1 MGFMLPLMACAVIV
15 KDLCV
20 EAMAEREPAWKGCL
34 SLSKG
39 AGMVPQGAVSR
50 IEAPSSIGW

>member
-1 MGFMLPLMACAVIV
+1 MACAAIV
-15 KDLCV
+15 RNLCV
-20 EAMAEREPAWKGCL
+20 EAMAERESAWKGSL

-39 AGMVPQGAVSR
+39 AGMVPQGAISR